1 MGQKLY
7 YGVPVY
13 TMDHL
18 KSVQEAVV
26 VDMGRVVYTG
36 DRDEAL
42 RLYPGA
48 ERVELMG
55 GCLLPGFFDAH
66 LHLKD
71 FSLLFTDLDLTSLR
85 DREEILNKIEEVVR
99 GKKENEWI
107 VMGGAEAVILDGM
120 TKHDLDPVSPVNPLI
135 IYGRDLHSALA
146 NSIALRAS
154 GIDEFR
160 QDPLGGTIVRD
171 RDGKLTGLLR
181 ERAVD
186 IVRRAKPPETVD
198 KLLSAIE
205 KGIGRLLKYGVTG
218 FCDCSINEPESI
230 LGILMR
236 LWRKGG
242 LHQRAIVMFGDRD
255 AYRLGMLGIQSGFG
269 NEFLRIGGCKLILD
283 GSLSSRTA
291 YMSRPYR
298 GGESCGMLMMDEQ
311 ELYQVLKRSS
321 STYFWAAIHAIGDRA
336 NEVALNVFERI
347 GKQKDLPKLL
357 RRIEH
362 AQTLKDGDVV
372 RFALLDVT
380 AVVNPVHIPF
390 DRENALRYLG
400 DDARLLHRLKS
411 LYESGAS
418 LAIASDA
425 PAGSADPFRGIY
437 AAVERRD
444 FDEGPELRFF
454 PKEKLPLE
462 DAVYAYTMGGARA
475 VGMGEEVGSIEI
487 GKYAD
492 FIHISKDIFR
502 EDISALKG
510 VEVLRTWVGGEV
522 VYEKIVDK
530 PPTAG

>member
-1 MGQKLY
+1 MGQKLF

-13 TMDHL
+13 TMDHS
-18 KSVQEAVV
+18 KSVQEALV
-26 VDMGRVVYTG
+26 VDMGRIIFTG
-36 DRDEAL
+36 DMDEAL
-42 RLYPGA
+42 RLYPEA
-48 ERVELMG
+48 ERVELKG
-55 GCLLPGFFDAH
+55 GCLLPGFFDTH
-66 LHLKD
+66 LHLRD

-85 DREEILNKIEEVVR
+85 DWEEILKMIEEVVR
-99 GKKENEWI
+99 GKKEDEWI
-107 VMGGAEAVILDGM
+107 VAGGAEAVILDGV
-120 TKHDLDPVSPVNPLI
+120 TRHDLESVSPLNPVIL
-135 IYGRDLHSALA
+135 YGRDLHSVLV
-146 NSIALRAS
+146 NSVALRAS

-160 QDPLGGTIVRD
+160 QNPVGGTIVRD
-171 RDGKLTGLLR
+171 KGGRLTGLLR

-186 IVRRAKPPETVD
+186 IVRRVKPPEKID

-205 KGIGRLLKYGVTG
+205 RGMGRLLKYGITG
-218 FCDCSINEPESI
+218 FCDCSINEPQSL

-236 LWRKGG
+236 IWRNGG
-242 LHQRAIVMFGDRD
+242 LHQRAVVMFGDRD
-255 AYRLGMLGIQSGFG
+255 AYRLGTLGVQSGFG
-269 NEFLRIGGCKLILD
+269 NEFLRIGGCKFILD

-298 GGESCGMLMMDEQ
+298 GGESCGMPMMDEQ

-321 STYFWAAIHAIGDRA
+321 NSFFWSAIHAIGDKA
-336 NEVALNVFERI
+336 NEIALNSFERI
-347 GKQKDLPKLL
+347 GKEKESPKLI

-362 AQTLKDGDVV
+362 AQTLKDVDVV
-372 RFALLDVT
+372 RFALLDVM

-390 DRENALRYLG
+390 DRENALRYMG
-400 DDARLLHRLKS
+400 DDAKLLHRLKS

-425 PAGSADPFRGIY
+425 PAGSVDPFRGIY

-454 PKEKLPLE
+454 PKEKLSLD

-475 VGMGEEVGSIEI
+475 VGVEDKLGSIES

-492 FIHISKDIFR
+492 FIHISRDIFR
-502 EDISALKG
+502 EGISALKE
-510 VEVLRTWVGGEV
+510 VEVLQTWVDGEV

-530 PPTAG
+530 PHITG